1 MTIIIYLC
9 MLLQQL
15 EKKGKEGKVIV
26 NFQHVTNPLTFSASP
41 DSSYE
46 GFDEDDKEYKSV
58 LRSYRSNP

>member
-1 MTIIIYLC
+1 

-26 NFQHVTNPLTFSASP
+26 NFQYVTNPPTFSASP

-46 GFDEDDKEYKSV
+46 DFDEDDKDV

>member
-1 MTIIIYLC
+1 

-26 NFQHVTNPLTFSASP
+26 NFQYVTNPPTFSASL